1 MRVTTFR
8 WNVISKAVWK
18 MISRWIQEYRG
29 DKDNVALSVETNIDN
44 RLWKFKPFYQ
54 KSDPEDT
61 VSIETNLGDE
71 WLPPLTQ
78 IPPTE
83 LANRQTQP
91 QRRRSS

>member
-1 MRVTTFR
+1 
-8 WNVISKAVWK
+8 
-18 MISRWIQEYRG
+18 MISRSIQENRG
-29 DKDNVALSVETNIDN
+29 DKDNVPLSVKTNVDN
-44 RLWKFKPFYQ
+44 GLWKSKPFYQ

-83 LANRQTQP
+83 LADRRTQP
-91 QRRRSS
+91 QRSRSS